1 MNTSSCHP
9 RRLVSPLP
17 VVTACAIA
25 MGFVSPCFAQSA
37 GHWSYKIGENIIRP
51 KVSSGDLTAPGP
63 AGVKVDV
70 GHAYAPII
78 SATTMLTDHIA
89 TELVIGLP
97 YRHDIFGKGTADG
110 VGKIASVQQLPPTL
124 FLQYRFQ
131 EAEAKFRPYLGL
143 GLTYAYFRDARP
155 TATLIALLG
164 PTTMEVDS
172 RFGITPQIGA
182 IYRLDDR
189 WFIDTSVTKTYL
201 NTRATLTSGCI
212 VRTIDTR
219 LDPVAFN
226 VAVGY
231 RF

>member
-1 MNTSSCHP
+1 MNTSSCRH
-9 RRLVSPLP
+9 RRTISLLP
-17 VVTACAIA
+17 IAAACAA
-25 MGFVSPCFAQSA
+25 TMVFTVPCFAQSA
-37 GHWSYKIGENIIRP
+37 GHWSYKVGENSIRP
-51 KVSSGDLTAPGP
+51 KVRSGDLSAPGP
-63 AGVKVDV
+63 DGIKVDV
-70 GHAYAPII
+70 GHAYAPIV
-78 SATTMLTDHIA
+78 SGTYMLTDNIA

-131 EAEAKFRPYLGL
+131 DAEARLRPYMGL

-155 TATLIALLG
+155 TSTLIALLG
-164 PTTMEVDS
+164 LTTMEVDS
-172 RFGITPQIGA
+172 RFGVTAQIGA

-189 WFIDTSVTKTYL
+189 WFVDTSVTKTYL
-201 NTRATLTSGCI
+201 KTRATLTSGCI